1 MLDKMPQAMITVDL
15 AWRTEKS
22 GNFFSQTATKN
33 DTQPILYHY
42 ESSSDSNTK
51 EHISNRAWSP
61 VPGFQISDHLA
72 TTKVGKTMEPQILK
86 LNQTVAHAAGVLK
99 GTAAGESSAVRLG

>member
-1 MLDKMPQAMITVDL
+1 MLDKIPQATITVDL

-22 GNFFSQTATKN
+22 GSFLSQT
-33 DTQPILYHY
+33 LYHY

-72 TTKVGKTMEPQILK
+72 TTKVSKTMEPQILK
-86 LNQTVAHAAGVLK
+86 LNQTVAHAAGV
-99 GTAAGESSAVRLG
+99 